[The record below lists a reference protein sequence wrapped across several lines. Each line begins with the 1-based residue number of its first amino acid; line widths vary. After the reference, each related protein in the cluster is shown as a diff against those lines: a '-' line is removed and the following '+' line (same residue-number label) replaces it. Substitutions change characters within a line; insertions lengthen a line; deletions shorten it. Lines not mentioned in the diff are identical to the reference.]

1 MTWVTV
7 ELGDVARLQ
16 AGYGFPVRLQ
26 GRISGDYPFA
36 KVGDISRSARQGQ
49 GELDSAT
56 NYVDQDDLPRL
67 KAKPV
72 PAGSVLFAKIGEA
85 IRQNYRVVNS
95 VPVLIDNNAMAA
107 IPTAR
112 INGRYLLRFLQ
123 SLDFYQYASS
133 TTVPA
138 LRKSS
143 LEQIKV
149 PLPPLPEQ
157 RRIAA
162 ILDHADTLRTKRR
175 AADSLL
181 GEITEALFRDSFDP
195 DCEDLRELGEVADI
209 QGGLQVSTSARSHL
223 DMKVPYLRVAN
234 VMRGHLDLSEIKTIG
249 LTQVE
254 LVRTQLQDDDLLV
267 VEGHGNPS
275 EIGRVGM
282 WGGQVDGP
290 VVHQNH
296 LIRVR
301 CRAGVLEPSFA
312 MTWLNS
318 SRGRGFLLRSAK
330 TTSGLNTISSRQV
343 KAAPIMLPSWERQ
356 VQFAEQLQS
365 LNYQR
370 AKLEGSMEQMTTLFM
385 SLQSRAFRGEL

>member
-112 INGRYLLRFLQ
+112 INDRYLLRFLQ

-162 ILDHADTLRTKRR
+162 ILDHADTLRAKRKQSLRSMDTLSRAVFVQMFGDPRESGANNLLGDVTEFYAGGTLPDGEAFTDQRGGYQLLKVSDLNLPGNETFLRTSVLWSAKGGTR
-175 AADSLL
+175 AATCPTGSVVIPKRGGAIGTNKKRLTVRSTVLDPNLMGISPIESILTSEYLFQWFKFLDLASIQSGSSVPQLNKKDLSPLTIYLPDLAEQVEFGRRVAAVRSLANE
-181 GEITEALFRDSFDP
+181 GESAYKKCEALF
-195 DCEDLRELGEVADI
+195 
-209 QGGLQVSTSARSHL
+209 
-223 DMKVPYLRVAN
+223 
-234 VMRGHLDLSEIKTIG
+234 
-249 LTQVE
+249 
-254 LVRTQLQDDDLLV
+254 
-267 VEGHGNPS
+267 
-275 EIGRVGM
+275 
-282 WGGQVDGP
+282 
-290 VVHQNH
+290 
-296 LIRVR
+296 
-301 CRAGVLEPSFA
+301 
-312 MTWLNS
+312 S
-318 SRGRGFLLRSAK
+318 S
-330 TTSGLNTISSRQV
+330 I
-343 KAAPIMLPSWERQ
+343 
-356 VQFAEQLQS
+356 
-365 LNYQR
+365 
-370 AKLEGSMEQMTTLFM
+370 
-385 SLQSRAFRGEL
+385 QSRAFRGEL